1 MPPVQM
7 VRPGRS
13 HRALCIGLVLVLASA
28 AQAKAQSDDID
39 EVSSPVVQQIP
50 GQSSMKLNAALGRL
64 GRNPGDVAALT
75 DAGKA
80 ALEMGDVDAGIGFF
94 QRADALSPG
103 NANVKAGLAGAYV
116 RSGDPFKAIP
126 LFSEAELAGSIE
138 PMLLVERGLAYDL
151 VGDNETAQRQYRT
164 ALTAGANDEATRRL
178 ALSQAIYGDRR
189 EMEATLAPLL
199 QRQDKAAWRTRAFSL
214 AILGQ
219 TDEAESIARSVMPAD
234 LAAAITPYLRY
245 MPRLTPAQQAG
256 AASSG
261 RFPRAAEIGLD
272 DPRVAQYAKPR
283 RTLAAADRA
292 LVPAGKPMGRD
303 SKTRNSTRITRS
315 DRGQPV
321 TGAPTAVRAA
331 APPAPVP
338 NREPALGPVQL
349 AASTAKLPVARPIP
363 VQASVVQP
371 PVIKPPI
378 VAIALPKPV
387 SAPAPSAAPPAMSPS
402 PNFTILGPAGPKPA
416 AATPTDAVPGI
427 SGFDLAQ
434 VSPASAPAVPPPVA
448 KPPGEVP
455 ATKPAAVLRPR
466 SLADVFADLGTP
478 SREAVPTAG
487 AVDMRRIAPA
497 RPAADPKDLLI
508 CKPGV
513 TGKAAANCKA
523 ATPPPPSHP
532 SRIWVQLATGRDR
545 RALGFDWRKMARDEA
560 ETTRNRKGFI
570 SAWGQSN
577 RLLTGPFESE
587 SAATAFVSQLRRA
600 GVAGSFVWTSPAGQ
614 IVDAVPGK

>member
-1 MPPVQM
+1 MFLVHA

-13 HRALCIGLVLVLASA
+13 SRALCISLILALA
-28 AQAKAQSDDID
+28 CAGQANAQSDDND

-50 GQSSMKLNAALGRL
+50 GDGSMRLNAALGRL

-75 DAGKA
+75 DAGRA
-80 ALEMGDVDAGIGFF
+80 ALEMGDVDAAIGFF

-103 NANVKAGLAGAYV
+103 NAKVKAGLAGAYV

-138 PMLLVERGLAYDL
+138 PVLLVERGLAYDL
-151 VGDNETAQRQYRT
+151 VGDNETAQQHYRT
-164 ALTAGANDEATRRL
+164 ALAAGSNDEATRRL

-189 EMEATLAPLL
+189 AMEATLAPLL
-199 QRQDKAAWRTRAFSL
+199 QRQDKAAWRTRAFSF
-214 AILGQ
+214 AILGL

-283 RTLAAADRA
+283 RTLAMADRA

-303 SKTRNSTRITRS
+303 SKASNSSRSSRS
-315 DRGQPV
+315 DRGQPAA
-321 TGAPTAVRAA
+321 TALTAVRAT
-331 APPAPVP
+331 APLVPVP
-338 NREPALGPVQL
+338 TRELAAAPVQL
-349 AASTAKLPVARPIP
+349 AANAAKPPVVQPRPVQMPVAQPPAIKPAIVARVPDSPAKLPANAQSPSFASLDP
-363 VQASVVQP
+363 VG
-371 PVIKPPI
+371 
-378 VAIALPKPV
+378 PKPV
-387 SAPAPSAAPPAMSPS
+387 TSAPPE
-402 PNFTILGPAGPKPA
+402 
-416 AATPTDAVPGI
+416 PTPGI
-427 SGFDLAQ
+427 SGFDLAR
-434 VSPASAPAVPPPVA
+434 VSPASAPIEPPAVA
-448 KPPGEVP
+448 KPPAAVA
-455 ATKPAAVLRPR
+455 ATKPVAVPQPR

-497 RPAADPKDLLI
+497 RPAIDPKDIPI

-523 ATPPPPSHP
+523 AAPPPPSHP
-532 SRIWVQLATGRDR
+532 SRIWVQLATGRDK
-545 RALGFDWRKMARDEA
+545 RALGFDWRKMVRDEA
-560 ETTRNRKGFI
+560 ETIRSRKGFT
-570 SAWGQSN
+570 SSWGQSN

-600 GVAGSFVWTSPAGQ
+600 GVAGSFFWTSPAGQ